1 MVSLINS
8 PHQEANEMFSNIRT
22 IIITLV
28 AALSLAG
35 VASIP
40 TVAQAAQK
48 ESKQEAKK
56 NCEGLFNIFE
66 SNVNRMEKGLKTGNS
81 AEFNDAKKTAEN
93 ALTLYEAGGCDSVL
107 ALKLRP
113 MPTRHII
120 GVYKPISTPT
130 RLA

>member
-1 MVSLINS
+1 MVSSTN
-8 PHQEANEMFSNIRT
+8 PAHEEANEMFSKTRT

-28 AALSLAG
+28 AALSVAG
-35 VASIP
+35 VASVP

-56 NCEGLFNIFE
+56 SCEGLFKLFE
-66 SNVNRMEKGLKTGNS
+66 SSVNRMEGALKAGNS
-81 AEFNDAKKTAEN
+81 AEFNDAKGTAEN

-113 MPTRHII
+113 MPTRPII
-120 GVYKPISTPT
+120 GIYKPISTPT